1 MDERKR
7 RILQAIV
14 EDYVLTAE
22 PVGSRTIAR
31 KYGLGV
37 SAATIRNEMADLE
50 EMGYVEQPHASAGRI
65 PSDRGYRFYVDELM
79 EVKPLPP
86 WVLERVQELC
96 EGRVRAMEAVLQ
108 QVARLLSE
116 VTNSLAIL
124 VGPQAGEMVFRSL
137 DLVPVGPSRALLVAV
152 ADLGLLESGMVEV
165 PADLTPAELH
175 YISQVLTRGL
185 RGLSVQ
191 ALSHTILRELQAE
204 LARYRQV
211 LEQVLEI
218 LVASA
223 REQIPDRMYLVGLST
238 LLSQPEFHDRERLRA
253 VISVL
258 EQEVLA
264 RYLLMVSTERE
275 QEAGVTVSIGRENPL
290 GEVRDLSLVFTPYR
304 VGVSRGR
311 LAVVGPKRMD
321 YGRVV
326 GAVADFE
333 RLLSDLLGRWAL
345 V

>member
-1 MDERKR
+1 VDERKR

-14 EDYVLTAE
+14 EDYVATAE

-50 EMGYVEQPHASAGRI
+50 ELGYVEQPHASAGRI
-65 PSDRGYRFYVDELM
+65 PSDRGYRYYVDELM
-79 EVKPLPP
+79 EVKPLPAP
-86 WVLERVQELC
+86 VAERVQELC

-116 VTNSLAIL
+116 ATSSLAIL
-124 VGPQAGEMVFRSL
+124 VGPHAGQMVFRSL
-137 DLVPVGPSRALLVAV
+137 DLVPIGPGRALLVAV

-165 PADLTPAELH
+165 PADLTRAELQ
-175 YISQVLTRGL
+175 YISQVLTRAL
-185 RGLSVQ
+185 RGLTVQ
-191 ALSHTILRELQAE
+191 ALTQSVLRELDAE

-223 REQIPDRMYLVGLST
+223 GEHPSERMYLVGLSA
-238 LLSQPEFHDRERLRA
+238 LLSQPEFHDRQRLRA

-258 EQEVLA
+258 EQEVLVK
-264 RYLLMVSTERE
+264 YLLLASGERAVE
-275 QEAGVTVSIGRENPL
+275 SGVTVSIGQENPL
-290 GEVRDLSLVFTPYR
+290 GEVRDLSLVFAPYR
-304 VGVSRGR
+304 VGMSLGR
-311 LAVVGPKRMD
+311 LAVIGPKRMD

-326 GAVADFE
+326 GAVSEFE
-333 RLLSDLLGRWAL
+333 RVLSDLLGRWTL

>member
-14 EDYVLTAE
+14 EDYVATAE

-50 EMGYVEQPHASAGRI
+50 ELGYVEQPHASAGRI
-65 PSDRGYRFYVDELM
+65 PSDRGYRYYVDELM
-79 EVKPLPP
+79 EVKPLPAS
-86 WVLERVQELC
+86 VVQRVRELC
-96 EGRVRAMEAVLQ
+96 EGRTRAMEAVLH

-116 VTNSLAIL
+116 ATSSLAIL
-124 VGPQAGEMVFRSL
+124 MGPHAGHMVFRSL
-137 DLVPVGPSRALLVAV
+137 DLVPVGPGRALLIAV

-165 PADLTPAELH
+165 PVDLTRAELA
-175 YISQVLTRGL
+175 YISQVLTRTL
-185 RGLSVQ
+185 RGLAVQ
-191 ALSHTILRELQAE
+191 ALSQGVLRELEAE
-204 LARYRQV
+204 LGRYRQV

-223 REQIPDRMYLVGLST
+223 SDYPGERMYLVGLGA

-258 EQEVLA
+258 EQGVLVKH
-264 RYLLMVSTERE
+264 LLMAGGERTDW
-275 QEAGVTVSIGRENPL
+275 GVTVSIGEENPL
-290 GEVRDLSLVFTPYR
+290 GGVRDLSLVFAPYR
-304 VGVSRGR
+304 AGSSQGR
-311 LAVVGPKRMD
+311 LAVIGPKRMD

-326 GAVADFE
+326 GAVAEFE
-333 RLLSDLLGRWAL
+333 ELLSDLLGRWAL